1 MNNDQTM
8 TSFQAPREL
17 VDQVRQLAAERDRSV
32 SAEIRRAI
40 AEHVEREQTTP
51 TRTEDNS

>member
-1 MNNDQTM
+1 MSNGNTT
-8 TSFQAPREL
+8 TSFVAPREL

-40 AEHVEREQTTP
+40 AEHIQRERAAPAAGDT
-51 TRTEDNS
+51 